1 MGDEISGFT
10 GFFWVA
16 SGGRRRLWA
25 VGSGYCW
32 TRLLAG
38 EKTLCGSRFLGSFA
52 VKKIRGRFFGI
63 ADVLGWLGRL

>member
-1 MGDEISGFT
+1 MGSQMGDEISGFT
-10 GFFWVA
+10 GFFWV
-16 SGGRRRLWA
+16 SGGRRRVWA

-52 VKKIRGRFFGI
+52 VKKMKSGW
-63 ADVLGWLGRL
+63 VLWYC